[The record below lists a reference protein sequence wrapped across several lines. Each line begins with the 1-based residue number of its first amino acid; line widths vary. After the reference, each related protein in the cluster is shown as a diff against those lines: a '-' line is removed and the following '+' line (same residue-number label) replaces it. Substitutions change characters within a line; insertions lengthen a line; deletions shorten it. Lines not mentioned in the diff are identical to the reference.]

1 MPTGEAARLEGF
13 EYVLVL
19 KERRVKRREERT
31 LERVHGSS
39 NPMPIQ
45 QKGRD
50 LAGSDCCCQNIHGPH
65 RAY

>member
-1 MPTGEAARLEGF
+1 
-13 EYVLVL
+13 
-19 KERRVKRREERT
+19 
-31 LERVHGSS
+31 
-39 NPMPIQ
+39 MPIQ